1 MNTKKILALVCV
13 GFGLAGIGS
22 KAANACDLYCACDV
36 KWTKSG
42 TVEKNKAGRRGS
54 DDNGK
59 RCDEFLGG
67 DAGDG
72 AGKIVACREVNL
84 SEFKKLFPD
93 FSEDDEGNSCDG

>member
-42 TVEKNKAGRRGS
+42 TVEKNMRAGAALMTTANAAMSFLAVTQAMVLARLSLAGR
-54 DDNGK
+54 
-59 RCDEFLGG
+59 
-67 DAGDG
+67 
-72 AGKIVACREVNL
+72 
-84 SEFKKLFPD
+84 
-93 FSEDDEGNSCDG
+93 